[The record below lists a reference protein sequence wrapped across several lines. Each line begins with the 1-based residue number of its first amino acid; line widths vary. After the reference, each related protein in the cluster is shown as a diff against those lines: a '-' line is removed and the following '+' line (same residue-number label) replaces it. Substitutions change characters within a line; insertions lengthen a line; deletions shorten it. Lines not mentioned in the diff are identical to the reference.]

1 MRVVPLAAVPAQT
14 FTVTLAGQ
22 NVRIN
27 LYQKQYGLFAD
38 VLVNDRFIVAGVLCA
53 NAARIVG
60 TDYLGFIGD
69 LAFYDMEGDRAP
81 NYLGLGNRWFLA
93 YLEAS
98 DLQ

>member
-1 MRVVPLAAVPAQT
+1 MKIIPLSPLPAQT

-27 LYQKQYGLFAD
+27 LYQKQYGLFMD

-53 NAARIVG
+53 NAARIIG
-60 TDYLGFIGD
+60 SEYPGFIGD
-69 LAFYDMEGDRAP
+69 LAFYDQEGDRAP
-81 NYLGLGNRWFLA
+81 TYLGLGNRWFLA

-98 DLQ
+98 DL